1 MIIDQ
6 ARFLVLNAADMIDKV
21 GAKNA
26 LKEIGMAKAII
37 PSMLLEVLDRSIQA
51 HGAGGLS
58 EDFPLAYM
66 YAGGRTLRF
75 ADGPDEVHIQQI
87 GRLELRRAE
96 KIRTSI
102 EKIKSKL

>member
-1 MIIDQ
+1 
-6 ARFLVLNAADMIDKV
+6 
-21 GAKNA
+21 
-26 LKEIGMAKAII
+26 
-37 PSMLLEVLDRSIQA
+37 MLLEVLDRSIQA

-58 EDFPLAYM
+58 EDFPLASM
-66 YAGGRTLRF
+66 YAAGRTLRF

>member
-1 MIIDQ
+1 
-6 ARFLVLNAADMIDKV
+6 
-21 GAKNA
+21 
-26 LKEIGMAKAII
+26 
-37 PSMLLEVLDRSIQA
+37 MLLEVLDRSIQA

-58 EDFPLAYM
+58 EDFPLASM

-87 GRLELRRAE
+87 GKLELRRAE

-102 EKIKSKL
+102 EKMKSKL